1 MHAVIMA
8 GGRGTRFWPRSRERK
23 PKHLLDIISER
34 TILQETVD
42 RIKPLI
48 PCENILVVTGK
59 KHARDL
65 IKQLPEIP
73 VRNIIIEPEGKN
85 TAACIGLAAVHIQ
98 KRIPDDV
105 MVVLPSDHAIADS
118 RKYLSVIAA
127 AGDTASK
134 EDGLVTIGIKPS
146 SIQTGFGY
154 IEQGDFSRK
163 INGKKVFRVKSIREK
178 PDFSTAKEF
187 VEKGTFYWN
196 SGMFIW
202 KVSAILHQIK
212 RRLPDLYKGLEKIR
226 ESLGLPEEIK
236 TVPRIYKKLA
246 SISIDYGVME
256 KAENVFMLEGDFGWS
271 DVGSWDSLWE
281 LSPKD
286 MKGNAALNGSR
297 TISEDS
303 EGSLIYNPRKLTA
316 LVGVKD
322 FIIVETKDALLI
334 CKKGRSQDVKAI
346 VEKLEEQKLKGYL

>member
-98 KRIPDDV
+98 KRTPDDV

-118 RKYLSVIAA
+118 LKYLSVIAA
-127 AGDTASK
+127 ADAASN
-134 EDGLVTIGIKPS
+134 EEGLVTIGIKPS

-154 IEQGDFSRK
+154 IEQGDFSRE
-163 INGKKVFRVKSIREK
+163 INGEKVFRVKSIREK

-202 KVSAILHQIK
+202 KTSAILHQIK
-212 RRLPDLYKGLEKIR
+212 RQLPELYKGLEKIR

-303 EGSLIYNPRKLTA
+303 EGSLIYNPRRLTA

-322 FIIVETKDALLI
+322 LIIVETKDALLI

-346 VEKLEEQKLKGYL
+346 VEKLEMEKRKEYL